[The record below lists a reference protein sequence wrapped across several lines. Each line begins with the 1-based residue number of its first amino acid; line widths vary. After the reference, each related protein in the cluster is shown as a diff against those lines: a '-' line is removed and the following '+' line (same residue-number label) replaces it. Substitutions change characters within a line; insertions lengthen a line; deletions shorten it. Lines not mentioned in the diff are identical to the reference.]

1 MDNLKLLNDN
11 KHELIFCVKYN
22 KPIFTED
29 ENMKLYLLNTLK
41 EIENEFGKEVDK
53 DGNISYKF
61 VLDSINIGDCYVHL
75 TLKCDPKVGISVVA
89 GRIKRQSA
97 SRMRKAFPSLVT
109 RLPSLWTNNT
119 SFKTIGKESTD
130 EMIAK
135 YVESQKE
142 GLK

>member
-1 MDNLKLLNDN
+1 MDNLKLLNNN

-29 ENMKLYLLNTLK
+29 ENMKLHLLKTLK
-41 EIENEFGKEVDK
+41 EIEDEFGKEIDENGDVF
-53 DGNISYKF
+53 YKF
-61 VLDSINIGDCYVHL
+61 IIDSIDIKDCYVHL
-75 TLKCDPKVGISVVA
+75 VLRCDPKVGISIVA

-97 SRMRKAFPSLVT
+97 SRMRKSFPSLVT

-119 SFKTIGKESTD
+119 SFKTIGKESTAD
-130 EMIAK
+130 MIIK

-142 GLK
+142 V

>member
-41 EIENEFGKEVDK
+41 EIENEFGKEIDK
-53 DGNISYKF
+53 NGNISYKF

-89 GRIKRQSA
+89 GRIKR
-97 SRMRKAFPSLVT
+97 
-109 RLPSLWTNNT
+109 
-119 SFKTIGKESTD
+119 
-130 EMIAK
+130 
-135 YVESQKE
+135 
-142 GLK
+142 

>member
-41 EIENEFGKEVDK
+41 EIENEFGKEIDK
-53 DGNISYKF
+53 NG
-61 VLDSINIGDCYVHL
+61 IGDCYVHL

-97 SRMRKAFPSLVT
+97 SRMRKTFPSLVT

-119 SFKTIGKESTD
+119 NFKTIGKESTD

-142 GLK
+142 V